1 MWFENNM
8 ISIFVMTIYPT
19 PMNHTFC
26 TTLKTFFNGFN
37 NAPLS
42 SWHMQLNNSW
52 IYIMFIWKTNQRKSF
67 STMNLLSCF
76 YNLEYCIDFNVYH
89 LLDPMQ
95 VHYTKYLYG
104 RTEPNGR
111 DILPCPWCPPK
122 RFLKK
127 LTTFI
132 WAIIDMDFIVFKCGL
147 CYHLT
152 NDTTLNYQFNI
163 IEWTCVNYDFFKK
176 RAT

>member
-1 MWFENNM
+1 M
-8 ISIFVMTIYPT
+8 ISIFVMTIYPM

-42 SWHMQLNNSW
+42 TWHMQLNNSW
-52 IYIMFIWKTNQRKSF
+52 IYIMLIWKTNQRKSS

-76 YNLEYCIDFNVYH
+76 YNLEYYINFNFYH
-89 LLDPMQ
+89 LLDPMH
-95 VHYTKYLYG
+95 VHYTKIYMG
-104 RTEPNGR
+104 GHNPMGGTS
-111 DILPCPWCPPK
+111 CHVPWCPPK

-127 LTTFI
+127 LTIFI
-132 WAIIDMDFIVFKCGL
+132 WAIIDMDFIVFKYGL

-163 IEWTCVNYDFFKK
+163 IEWTCVNCDFFKK
-176 RAT
+176 WAT